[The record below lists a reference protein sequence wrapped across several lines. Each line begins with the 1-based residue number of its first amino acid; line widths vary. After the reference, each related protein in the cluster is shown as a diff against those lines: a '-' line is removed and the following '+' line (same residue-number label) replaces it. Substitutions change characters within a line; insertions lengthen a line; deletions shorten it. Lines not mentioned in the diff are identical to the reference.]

1 MNQRISKD
9 HKLKSWNIA
18 SFNIRGLN
26 DQIKH
31 EQLSSAIP
39 LESLLPTGNKDEE
52 WLRQI
57 RSKLPINLFYDE
69 GPYHIEKYIILV
81 SI

>member
-31 EQLSSAIP
+31 EQLSSAIR

-52 WLRQI
+52 
-57 RSKLPINLFYDE
+57 
-69 GPYHIEKYIILV
+69 
-81 SI
+81 